1 MSAGVSRFLKELRRR
16 RVFRVA
22 GLYVVGVWLVMQVA
36 DVVFPAW
43 GIPDAAVRYLL
54 WAGLAGFPVALTFG
68 WMFDITRAG
77 IRRTQPVSSSAELQ
91 HSLPLRRTDY
101 LILSAFLLVA
111 GAIAYDTTGR
121 VMDTATPEAWRPA
134 PAKVVEN
141 SVAVLPF
148 ANLSGDAEHEY
159 FADGISEEILNRLSG
174 FKELQV
180 IARTSSFAFKNS
192 DYDIARI
199 SALLGVKYLLQG
211 SVRRDGQQL
220 RIAAQLVDQSG
231 VQVWSNS
238 FDRQLGAIFALQD
251 EIAEAV
257 ATSIVPQIVAQPAR
271 ERLPDLEAYEAY
283 LTGREILAR
292 REPQAGERALAYFDR
307 AIELDPEF
315 AEPYAERAVAQ
326 LLQFGFDQDFSALLD
341 RAQRDIDRALQLKP
355 DLARAY
361 AAQGLLMHNR
371 DPGDLAERE
380 AVLRK
385 SLALDPNQVDAWNWL
400 HSALLDQGREDEAE
414 QALERALRLDPLA
427 PSINANMAAREAARG
442 EVVEAEQR
450 LLRVLEAPWAPFPVY
465 GALIGSYIG
474 SGRFIEAGE
483 MVKRY
488 ILETIS
494 STGRPP
500 ELFGLIVINALLGR
514 QEQAAYWLDRNR
526 VVHPDNTWMRMIEL
540 SILSTESGLL
550 DREEALSQVEQL
562 VDSGSLDLARGSPE
576 MVAIYGEWLALSGD
590 HEAATRVLEPLVAAA
605 PAGLGAGSRARQ
617 ALAWTYLQ
625 IDDFP
630 KAALLLESLKRD
642 YREAHA
648 AGDLRRFNFQAG
660 YNAGGLAGYAM
671 TTLLA
676 GNKDAALDLLEEAV
690 EVGWRGYYGIHRDPR
705 WDAVREHPR
714 FRAIMAKV
722 KADIDLQRAR
732 LEAMDAEDDF
742 IARFDA
748 LLATTPAEK
757 GAGKGAGY
765 N

>member
-1 MSAGVSRFLKELRRR
+1 
-16 RVFRVA
+16 
-22 GLYVVGVWLVMQVA
+22 VA

-54 WAGLAGFPVALTFG
+54 WAGLLGFPVALTFG
-68 WMFDITRAG
+68 WVFDITWTG
-77 IRRTQPVSSSAELQ
+77 IRRTQPVSSAAELQ

-121 VMDTATPEAWRPA
+121 VMDTATPDEWRPA
-134 PAKVVEN
+134 TAKVVEN

-148 ANLSGDAEHEY
+148 ASLSGDSEHEY

-180 IARTSSFAFKNS
+180 IARTSSFAFKDS
-192 DYDIARI
+192 GYDIARI

-231 VQVWSNS
+231 VQIWSNS

-257 ATSIVPQIVAQPAR
+257 ATSIVPQIVAQPAM

-292 REPQAGERALAYFDR
+292 REPHAGDRALAYFDR
-307 AIELDPEF
+307 AIELDPGF
-315 AEPYAERAVAQ
+315 AESYAERAVAR
-326 LLQFGFDQDFSALLD
+326 LLQFGFDHDFSALLD

-361 AAQGLLMHNR
+361 AAQGLILDNR
-371 DPGDLAERE
+371 DPGGGLAERE

-400 HSALLDQGREDEAE
+400 HSALSGQGREAEAD
-414 QALERALRLDPLA
+414 QALGRALRLDPLA

-465 GALIGSYIG
+465 LGLIGHYIG
-474 SGRFIEAGE
+474 SGRFIETDE

-500 ELFGLIVINALLGR
+500 ELFGLIAVNAILGR
-514 QEQAAYWLDRNR
+514 QEQAAYWRDRNR
-526 VVHPDNTWMRMIEL
+526 EVHPDDTMMRMIEL
-540 SILSTESGLL
+540 GILSLHGDALAYPEALTQLQGLL
-550 DREEALSQVEQL
+550 EST
-562 VDSGSLDLARGSPE
+562 GLDLDRAPAEFTVTYSE
-576 MVAIYGEWLALSGD
+576 LFAGELLALSGNY
-590 HEAATRVLEPLVAAA
+590 EAAVRALEPLVDSSR
-605 PAGLGAGSRARQ
+605 GAFVPQNRTVQ
-617 ALAWTYLQ
+617 ALAWTFLQ
-625 IDDFP
+625 TGERD
-630 KAALLLESLKRD
+630 KAAVLLEPLEREF
-642 YREAHA
+642 REAHA
-648 AGDLRRFNFQAG
+648 AGRLPRFDPAAG
-660 YNAGGLAGYAM
+660 YNTGGLAGYAM

-676 GNKDAALDLLEEAV
+676 GNKDAALDLLDQAADA
-690 EVGWRGYYGIHRDPR
+690 GWRGYYGIRRDPR

-714 FRAIMAKV
+714 FQAIMAKV
-722 KADIDLQRAR
+722 KADIDLQRTR

-748 LLATTPAEK
+748 LLATTRATGPL
-757 GAGKGAGY
+757 
-765 N
+765 

>member
-54 WAGLAGFPVALTFG
+54 WAGLLGFPVALTFG
-68 WMFDITRAG
+68 WMFDVTRAG
-77 IRRTQPVSSSAELQ
+77 IRRTQPVSSAAELQ
-91 HSLPLRRTDY
+91 HALPLRRADY

-121 VMDTATPEAWRPA
+121 VMDTATPEEWRPA
-134 PAKVVEN
+134 TAKVVEN

-148 ANLSGDAEHEY
+148 ANLSGDSEHEY
-159 FADGISEEILNRLSG
+159 FADGISEEILNRLAG

-180 IARTSSFAFKNS
+180 IARTSSFAFKDS
-192 DYDIARI
+192 GYDIARI

-231 VQVWSNS
+231 VQVWSNT

-257 ATSIVPQIVAQPAR
+257 ATSIVPQIVAQPAM

-283 LTGREILAR
+283 LSGREILAR
-292 REPQAGERALAYFDR
+292 REPHAGDRALAYFDR
-307 AIELDPEF
+307 AIERDPEF
-315 AEPYAERAVAQ
+315 AEPYAERAVAR
-326 LLQFGFDQDFSALLD
+326 LLQFGFDDDFSALLD
-341 RAQRDIDRALQLKP
+341 RVQRDIDRALQLKP

-361 AAQGLLMHNR
+361 AAQALLMDNR
-371 DPGDLAERE
+371 DPGGGLAERE

-400 HSALLDQGREDEAE
+400 HSALKGQGREDEAE

-465 GALIGSYIG
+465 VALIGHYIG
-474 SGRFIEAGE
+474 SGRFIETYE

-500 ELFGLIVINALLGR
+500 ELFGFIAINAMLGR
-514 QEQAAYWLDRNR
+514 QEQAAYWRDRNR
-526 VVHPDNTWMRMIEL
+526 EVHPDNTWMRAIEL

-550 DREEALSQVEQL
+550 DHAEALTQAEDL
-562 VDSGSLDLARGSPE
+562 IDSGNFDLARAPPDV
-576 MVAIYGEWLALSGD
+576 VAIFGEWLALSGD

-605 PAGLGAGSRARQ
+605 PAGMGVGSRARQ

-625 IDDFP
+625 TDDFP
-630 KAALLLESLKRD
+630 KAALLLESLDRD

-660 YNAGGLAGYAM
+660 YNTGGLAGYAM

-676 GNKDAALDLLEEAV
+676 GNKDAALDLLDEAV
-690 EVGWRGYYGIHRDPR
+690 EVGWRGYYGIRRDPR

-714 FRAIMAKV
+714 FRAILAKA

-748 LLATTPAEK
+748 LLA
-757 GAGKGAGY
+757 GY